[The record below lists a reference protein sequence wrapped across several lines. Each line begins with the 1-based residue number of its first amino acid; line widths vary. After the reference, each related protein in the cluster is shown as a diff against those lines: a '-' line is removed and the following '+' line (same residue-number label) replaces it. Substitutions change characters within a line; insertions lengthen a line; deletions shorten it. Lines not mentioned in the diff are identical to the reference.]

1 VSATRAW
8 GPANTPME
16 DRMFTRTSP
25 LLITVL
31 AFLAGG
37 QPLLAQQTRSPR
49 APSRVPVT
57 IALVGS
63 LVRADVILLRS
74 DAGSDQL
81 SEAVRTLLVIRQ
93 ASGDTATSKA
103 TLRMRPNQAQR
114 GAQRQARREFPW
126 VHRVIA
132 DLRRAEPREIVGVG
146 TVRAVEIWLPPQQR
160 RGSRR

>member
-1 VSATRAW
+1 
-8 GPANTPME
+8 
-16 DRMFTRTSP
+16 MFTRTSP

-63 LVRADVILLRS
+63 LVRADLPFVVQSRPDMAPHDVILLRS